1 MVKFCVAAILMACLG
16 AGPARSADRLS
27 GLLWKRRVV
36 VIFADTRDDA
46 RLGRQVA
53 LLDERRALLADYD
66 TTVVTVPDGDMAL
79 RERLGVVPRGFAV
92 ALVGK
97 DGTVKERWRAPVA
110 PERIV
115 GLIDRM
121 PMRRD
126 EVRSRK

>member
-1 MVKFCVAAILMACLG
+1 MIKLCMAAVLMAGVG
-16 AGPARSADRLS
+16 AGPARAADRLS

-36 VIFADTRDDA
+36 VVFADTHDDA
-46 RLGRQVA
+46 RFGRQVA
-53 LLDERRALLADYD
+53 SLDERRALLADYD
-66 TTVVTVPDGDMAL
+66 TTVVAVPDGDGPL
-79 RERLGVVPRGFAV
+79 RERLGVGPHGFAV

-97 DGTVKERWRAPVA
+97 DGTVKERWRAPVM

-126 EVRSRK
+126 EVRARK